1 MLETYIPARESKE
14 LCAKTWTLVNRPI
27 LPGYVIISSSE
38 MLWEI
43 QKDIFLMSETCYGLL
58 RNVDRTFEL
67 KGSDRQFAI
76 WIEDNKGL
84 IKASQVILDYRGLT
98 PDDRITVV
106 SGPMREMRGRI
117 VSIYKGT
124 RVTVEMEFLGE
135 VRRVTL
141 PIEVVK
147 KIDAIVAKL
156 KLSPVKKTKV
166 LRKPPTPDHSI
177 PRSSSLVR
185 MTAEGADK
193 FVHDVVNVDH
203 A

>member
-1 MLETYIPARESKE
+1 MYYYVMACETGREERNAKLLRRTVSRLRPTCILETYIPARESKE

-43 QKDIFLMSETCYGLL
+43 QKEIFLMSETCYGLL

-147 KIDAIVAKL
+147 KIDAKGEEE
-156 KLSPVKKTKV
+156 KK
-166 LRKPPTPDHSI
+166 DS
-177 PRSSSLVR
+177 
-185 MTAEGADK
+185 
-193 FVHDVVNVDH
+193 
-203 A
+203 